1 MRIIHITA
9 KPPYPIV
16 DGGCYASA
24 RLLEDLHQLNL
35 EVIHVSLTTHKHPG
49 NKELYPNHCK
59 NIHFFPVD
67 TEISVFGALKSFL
80 KGSSYNI
87 DRFKSIVFNQFMQ
100 LQVNSSDIVIIDG
113 LFASTFM
120 DDSWNHNGP
129 TILRAH
135 NVEYKIWESIALQ
148 TKSKFS
154 ADEENKTPFFKRF
167 YTKYLSRKLKRYELD
182 IAQKVDLVWTL
193 SNEDSLELSAHGVE
207 TKLIPVSVELSQ
219 KDHDYS
225 KNPLYHIGGMEW
237 SPNRSAIYILQDLMR
252 KMNDDAVKLHLIG
265 SGIQESDQKNIIVH
279 GFVEDLESLLSEMGI
294 LVAPIIS
301 GSGIRIKIL
310 ESMAQGIPV
319 ITTSM
324 GAKGILDKNILAIG
338 DDPETFTNKIKEFV
352 YSKETRE
359 RFGRL
364 GKEYIRIHHNT
375 AVISTEIRD
384 SLKLNTIDLNQK
396 NQ

>member
-1 MRIIHITA
+1 M
-9 KPPYPIV
+9 
-16 DGGCYASA
+16 
-24 RLLEDLHQLNL
+24 
-35 EVIHVSLTTHKHPG
+35 
-49 NKELYPNHCK
+49 
-59 NIHFFPVD
+59 
-67 TEISVFGALKSFL
+67 
-80 KGSSYNI
+80 
-87 DRFKSIVFNQFMQ
+87 
-100 LQVNSSDIVIIDG
+100 
-113 LFASTFM
+113 
-120 DDSWNHNGP
+120 
-129 TILRAH
+129 LRAH

-154 ADEENKTPFFKRF
+154 ANEENKTPFFKRF

-225 KNPLYHIGGMEW
+225 KNVLYHIGGMEW
-237 SPNRSAIYILQDLMR
+237 SPNRSAINILQDLMR

-265 SGIQESDQKNIIVH
+265 RGIQESDQKGIIVH

-319 ITTSM
+319 ITTSI
-324 GAKGILDKNILAIG
+324 GAKGIIDKNVLAIG
-338 DDPETFTNKIKEFV
+338 DDPETFTNRIKEFV

-364 GKEYIRIHHNT
+364 GKEYIRIHHNS
-375 AVISTEIRD
+375 AVISTEIKN

-396 NQ
+396 TQ